1 MIGQQQLHVDRR
13 LLVAGAGVAGVVVG
27 WVLLMTVFGAG
38 ADEVGAGP
46 ARPPAPAAAAA
57 AVPRPAPSAPSLTYV
72 PATRDPFRQNA
83 TVPRAAAAG
92 QGSVQS
98 PVQGP
103 VQSPVQA
110 APPVTT
116 RTSTPAGDAG
126 GKASLELKS
135 IGPDASGTVRATITV
150 DGQSYT
156 PAKGESFSH
165 GYRLERIEGNCVE
178 VSAQAARAQM
188 CVPAPKP

>member
-1 MIGQQQLHVDRR
+1 MIGQQQLRVDRR

-27 WVLLMTVFGAG
+27 WVLLTTVFGAG

-46 ARPPAPAAAAA
+46 ARPPAPAAAS
-57 AVPRPAPSAPSLTYV
+57 VPAPAPSTPSLTYV

-83 TVPRAAAAG
+83 TVPRAAVAS

-98 PVQGP
+98 PVQG
-103 VQSPVQA
+103 SVQA
-110 APPVTT
+110 TPPASTKTT
-116 RTSTPAGDAG
+116 TATGDAN

-135 IGPDASGTVRATITV
+135 IGPDGSGTVRATITV

-178 VSAQAARAQM
+178 VSAQTARAQM